1 MTADVNPL
9 ERRLVW
15 TCGGVALAATAH
27 LGHAPLWI
35 IAFLYASL
43 SVRVLG
49 AQRGWGLPSRWT
61 LVAIVLLVTA
71 AILVSYRT
79 LNGLQAGTALLVAM
93 AALKVQESRTARDH
107 AVLVFIGY
115 FLCLASLL
123 YEASVLRLV
132 HALVTVWLLTAA
144 LLGAQR
150 APDAVLP
157 VSVSRLSG
165 RILALGLPLTL
176 ILFVFV
182 PRLEGHFWA
191 LPNSTDE
198 AKTGISEEMTPGAI
212 AHLAQ
217 SDEPA
222 FRVRFDGQPPPR
234 ELRYWRALVLEDF
247 DGRTWRRPAL
257 PLGGPPP
264 QVIGSGSEYHYVVSL
279 EPTQQSWLPV
289 LDHLLAWHDV
299 TAQRLRDDTLL
310 NMDNVSA
317 TPARITS
324 LTNFSATSAPSAQV
338 SPETLG
344 RTEAAR
350 ALRLPN
356 AVAPRA
362 RQLAAM
368 LSADAPDG
376 HVYIDRVLAR
386 FRAEPFTYTL
396 DPPLLGKDPVDEFL
410 FDTRAGFCEHY
421 ASAFTVL
428 MRAAGLP
435 ARVVI
440 GFQGGDPNIY
450 GGYLLV
456 RQSHAHAWS
465 EVWFA
470 QEGWVRVD
478 PTAAI
483 APERIRSGLDGALPL
498 GARRGNGLLNLPWV
512 LKAREA
518 YDAVRAGWN
527 QAVVG
532 FSSAQQASVLDHLGW
547 TGSPVLGLAV
557 GLSVGFAIAGVA
569 LYALQNLRRRGS
581 NTDRVTRAWARIC
594 ARLAAVGWPRDLAE
608 GALDYSQRVGRSL
621 PGEAVALAALADTY
635 MRLRYGGNAT
645 AAQIAAFS
653 AAARRYRPWA
663 ARSALRR
670 R

>member
-1 MTADVNPL
+1 MNADPM
-9 ERRLVW
+9 ERRLAW
-15 TCGGVALAATAH
+15 TCGAVALAATAH

-35 IAFLYASL
+35 IGFLYASL
-43 SVRVLG
+43 AVRLTG
-49 AQRGWGLPSRWT
+49 ARRGWGLPSRWT
-61 LVAIVLLVTA
+61 LVMLVLLVTG

-93 AALKVQESRTARDH
+93 AALKAQESRSARDH
-107 AVLVFIGY
+107 AVLIFIGY

-157 VSVSRLSG
+157 VSASRLSG
-165 RILALGLPLTL
+165 RILALGIPLTL
-176 ILFVFV
+176 VLFVFV

-191 LPNSTDE
+191 LPNPSDE

-222 FRVRFDGQPPPR
+222 FRVRFDGPAPSR

-247 DGRTWRRPAL
+247 DGRTWRRPNL
-257 PLGGPPP
+257 PSGGPPP
-264 QVIGSGSEYHYVVSL
+264 QVVVGGTEYRYTVSL
-279 EPTQQSWLPV
+279 EATHQTWLPV
-289 LDHLLAWHDV
+289 LDHLVAWRDV
-299 TAQRLRDDTLL
+299 TAQRLHDDTLL
-310 NMDNVSA
+310 NMDPVTA
-317 TPARITS
+317 TPARIAM
-324 LTNFSATSAPSAQV
+324 LTVFSASSAPAARV
-338 SPETLG
+338 SPDALRRSEQ
-344 RTEAAR
+344 AR
-350 ALRLPN
+350 SLRLPN
-356 AVAPRA
+356 AIAPRA
-362 RQLAAM
+362 RELALRLA
-368 LSADAPDG
+368 SDAHDG
-376 HVYIDRVLAR
+376 HTYIERVLGR
-386 FRAEPFTYTL
+386 FRSEPFSYTL
-396 DPPLLGKDPVDEFL
+396 DPPPLGSDPVDEFL
-410 FDTRAGFCEHY
+410 FETRAGFCEHY

-435 ARVVI
+435 ARVVV
-440 GFQGGDPNIY
+440 GFQGGDPNVY

-465 EVWFA
+465 EVWFPD
-470 QEGWVRVD
+470 EGWVRVD

-483 APERIRSGLDGALPL
+483 APERIRSGLDGALPSS
-498 GARRGNGLLNLPWV
+498 ARRGRSFLNLPWV

-557 GLSVGFAIAGVA
+557 GLSVGFAVAGLA
-569 LYALQNLRRRGS
+569 LYALQHFRRRRAT
-581 NTDRVTRAWARIC
+581 TDRLAQAWARVC
-594 ARLAAVGWPRDLAE
+594 GRLAATGWPPELAE
-608 GALDYSQRVGRSL
+608 GALDYSRRVGRGL
-621 PGEAVALAALADTY
+621 PAEAVSIAALADTY
-635 MRLRYGGNAT
+635 LRLRYGPDST
-645 AAQIAAFS
+645 ADERDDFI
-653 AAARRYRPWA
+653 AAARAFRPRPRA
-663 ARSALRR
+663 APGMRPR
-670 R
+670 